1 MIGNLPMKS
10 KRRRPRWARNL
21 GHTVYLVLAIIAII
35 AGVLLFPLP
44 IPVGLPLIAI
54 GLAFLLRSFPAVRRW
69 VRRRAS
75 KVPILAKALA
85 YLSPS
90 RSRSARASRTVPGAG

>member
-1 MIGNLPMKS
+1 MKAR
-10 KRRRPRWARNL
+10 RRRPRWARNL
-21 GHTVYLVLAIIAII
+21 GHTLYLVLAIIAIV
-35 AGVLLFPLP
+35 AGVVLFPLP

-54 GLAFLLRSFPAVRRW
+54 GLALLLRSFPAVRRW

-75 KVPILAKALA
+75 RVPILAKALT

-90 RSRSARASRTVPGAG
+90 RTRSVRSSGSA